1 MTDVP
6 DAVRLVLEDDVT
18 PRGIEWLVALWRDE
32 GATTTAELVQRASAW
47 LGDYN
52 ERTRYYR

>member
-18 PRGIEWLVALWRDE
+18 PRGIEWLVALWRDK
-32 GATTTAELVQRASAW
+32 GATTEAELVQQAEAW
-47 LGDYN
+47 LRAYN